1 MAHRLGSHDTTCH
14 LHGAEEESY
23 THVFFHCP
31 ISKAIWFGCQWSL
44 RIDRLNISKI
54 EDIIEFIVNPPIHMV
69 GTSHDNKEAMS
80 QCSIKL
86 TLTLDAISDLRNQMA
101 HMGAKV
107 NLITTISGLE
117 IRAREHIAALT
128 HTCEFYNKDLCHWN
142 CPPQSDEA

>member
-1 MAHRLGSHDTTCH
+1 MAQRLGSHDTTCH
-14 LHGAEEESY
+14 LCGAEEESD
-23 THVFFHCP
+23 THVFLHFP
-31 ISKAIWFGCQWSL
+31 VSKAIWLGYQWSL
-44 RIDRLNISKI
+44 RTDRLNISNT
-54 EDIIEFIVNPPIHMV
+54 EDIIEFIVNPSIHMV
-69 GTSHDNKEAMS
+69 GTSHDSITTMS

-86 TLTLDAISDLRNQMA
+86 TLTLDAIRDLRNQMA